1 MKKNADLRV
10 TFTAIHVSEENESR
24 PPFKRPFKHFTSP
37 KTENKELVFGI
48 QSVLETIRSGKEIDR
63 LLVQRELGNSEILD
77 LAREKG
83 IQVQKVP
90 LEKLN
95 RITRKNHQGA
105 IAFVSVIHY
114 AKLENVI
121 ADTFEKGLVPFILIL
136 DRITDVRNFGAIAR
150 TAECAGIH
158 AIVIPSKGAAQ
169 INGDAMKTSSGA
181 LNFIPVCR
189 EDSLLQTVDFLQNS
203 GLKVVAC
210 TEKGRSSVYAV
221 DYSGPV
227 AIIMGSEEDGISDE
241 LIRKSDDLAVIPQS
255 GQVGSLNVSVAAGV
269 VIFETVRQ
277 RSI

>member
-1 MKKNADLRV
+1 M
-10 TFTAIHVSEENESR
+10 SEENESR
-24 PPFKRPFKHFTSP
+24 QPFKRPFKHFTSP
-37 KTENKELVFGI
+37 KTENKELVFGV
-48 QSVLETIRSGKEIDR
+48 QSVLETLRSGKEIDR
-63 LLVQRELGNSEILD
+63 LLIQRELGNSEILD

-105 IAFVSVIHY
+105 IAFVSAIHY

-121 ADTFEKGLVPFILIL
+121 ADTFEKGEIPFILIL

-158 AIVIPSKGAAQ
+158 AIVIPAKGAAQ

-189 EDSLLQTVDFLQNS
+189 EESLLQTVDFLQNS

-227 AIIMGSEEDGISDE
+227 AIIVGSEEDGISDE

-255 GQVGSLNVSVAAGV
+255 GKVGSLNVSVAAGV
-269 VIFETVRQ
+269 VIFETIRQ
-277 RSI
+277 RTL

>member
-1 MKKNADLRV
+1 M
-10 TFTAIHVSEENESR
+10 SEENESR
-24 PPFKRPFKHFTSP
+24 QPFKRPFRHFTSP
-37 KTENKELVFGI
+37 KTENKEFVFGV
-48 QSVLETIRSGKEIDR
+48 QSVLETLRSGKEIDR

-105 IAFVSVIHY
+105 IAFVSAIHY

-121 ADTFEKGLVPFILIL
+121 ADTFEKGEIPFILIL

-158 AIVIPSKGAAQ
+158 AIVIPARGAAQ

-227 AIIMGSEEDGISDE
+227 AIIMGSEDRGINPSVLKIVDE
-241 LIRKSDDLAVIPQS
+241 KAKLPMFGTI
-255 GQVGSLNVSVAAGV
+255 GSLNVSVACGA
-269 VIFETVRQ
+269 FLYEAVRQ
-277 RSI
+277 RS